1 MKQRVRVA
9 GIVQKDGEI
18 LIMKRAAGRNESA
31 PTWELPTGKI
41 KFGEQP
47 EEAMDR
53 MLEEYLGVELTEK
66 TELKDVITFVAPSG
80 SSQLSNLYIIYTV
93 TLPEQTKIVAAERY
107 TAYKYIKPEDLANYH
122 LDEASIVALEIE
134 GREAGRA
141 NYREVA
147 NSATVYVDGASRGNP
162 GPAGIGYVIIDE
174 NGCNLAS
181 GGEFIGFA
189 TSRVAEYYALKLG
202 VEKALELGLKTVRF
216 VGDNLMM
223 INQMKGIYKVKN
235 QDLIPIYDSIHELLQ
250 NFEAY
255 AFIHVKREQNTKADA
270 YANSAIDGQ
279 FNKV

>member
-1 MKQRVRVA
+1 VKQRIRVA

-18 LIMKRAAGRNESA
+18 LVMKRASGRNESA

-53 MLEEYLGVELTEK
+53 MLEEYLGIELTEK

-93 TLPEQTKIVAAERY
+93 VLSAQTKITPTERY
-107 TAYKYIKPEDLANYH
+107 TAYKYIKPEDLGNYH

-162 GPAGIGYVIIDE
+162 GPAGIGYVIVDE
-174 NGCNLAS
+174 NGNTLSA

-189 TSRVAEYYALKLG
+189 TSRVSEYYSLKLG
-202 VEKALELGLKTVRF
+202 ATKALELGLKSVRF

-223 INQMKGIYKVKN
+223 INQMKGLYKVKN
-235 QDLIPIYDSIHELLQ
+235 QDLIPIYDSIQELLQ
-250 NFEAY
+250 NFDAY
-255 AFIHVKREQNTKADA
+255 AFTHVKREQNTAADA
-270 YANSAIDGQ
+270 NANRAIDEH
-279 FNKV
+279 FSKN